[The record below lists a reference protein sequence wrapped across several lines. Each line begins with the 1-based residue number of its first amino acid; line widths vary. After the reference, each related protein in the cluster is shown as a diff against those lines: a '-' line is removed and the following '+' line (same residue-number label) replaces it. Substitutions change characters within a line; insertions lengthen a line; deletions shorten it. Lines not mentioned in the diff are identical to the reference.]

1 MAFAAIASK
10 RGALAEMDKP
20 AINIAEA
27 LARLSALTIFEL
39 RGEWRRL
46 HRMPPPMRLSRD
58 LLIRGIIYKLQERAY
73 ADALTKAGEIEER
86 LGNDRGQAMVLNSL
100 GGVLQRL
107 GKFPE
112 AADALERSTRNVSRS
127 TMRQGLGAC

>member
-1 MAFAAIASK
+1 MRIIQRLRIHHRLYCESDVFEIASV
-10 RGALAEMDKP
+10 RRPFAE
-20 AINIAEA
+20 IRE
-27 LARLSALTIFEL
+27 R
-39 RGEWRRL
+39 RHRL
-46 HRMPPPMRLSRD
+46 HR
-58 LLIRGIIYKLQERAY
+58 
-73 ADALTKAGEIEER
+73 AGLNLRRVEHEIEER

-100 GGVLQRL
+100 DGVLQRL